1 MVSCQRRWLPSSP
14 AAAPG
19 IGRAVAQR
27 FADRRRQ
34 LRARREEL
42 RQARDTVLAL
52 DRPADHSICTGD
64 VTKPELW
71 DKLSLHFR
79 DMAILVNAAG
89 ITQHRLLIRTQPETI
104 DAIIDTNLK
113 GTILGCKA
121 AAIAMIKYKKGCIIN
136 ISSLLGVRG
145 GRGASAYAASKA
157 GILGLT
163 RSLAAELGGANIRVN
178 AIIPGF
184 VSDTGMTP
192 GKHKLIYM
200 LHKSPEIG
208 EKVNSIPLRRMGT
221 PEEIADAAAFL
232 ATNEYVSNCMLNID
246 GGYSAV

>member
-1 MVSCQRRWLPSSP
+1 MT
-14 AAAPG
+14 AAPQKLAGKLAVITGGGSG
-19 IGRAVAQR
+19 IGRAVAKR
-27 FADRRRQ
+27 FAADGASCVLVGRGSIK
-34 LRARREEL
+34 LRE
-42 RQARDTVLAL
+42 TVLAL
-52 DRPADHSICTGD
+52 ERPANHSICTGD

-71 DKLSLHFR
+71 EKLALHFR

-89 ITQHRLLIRTQPETI
+89 ISQNRLLIRTQPETI

-121 AAIAMIKYKKGCIIN
+121 AATAMIKYKKGCIIN
-136 ISSLLGVRG
+136 VSSILGVQG

-157 GILGLT
+157 GVLGLT

-184 VSDTGMTP
+184 VSGTGMTP
-192 GKHKLIYM
+192 
-200 LHKSPEIG
+200 EIG
-208 EKVNSIPLRRMGT
+208 ERVNSIPLRRMGT